1 MTEKKMM
8 GNTSKM
14 VAILLDVLGIIVVL
28 VGALYTHYHEGSTLG
43 EGVFWIGW
51 VLLIVS
57 LIIFVWDMRK
67 A

>member
-1 MTEKKMM
+1 MTEKKMV

-28 VGALYTHYHEGSTLG
+28 VGALYTHYHEGSRLG
-43 EGVFWIGW
+43 EGVFWVGW

-57 LIIFVWDMRK
+57 LIIFVWSMRK